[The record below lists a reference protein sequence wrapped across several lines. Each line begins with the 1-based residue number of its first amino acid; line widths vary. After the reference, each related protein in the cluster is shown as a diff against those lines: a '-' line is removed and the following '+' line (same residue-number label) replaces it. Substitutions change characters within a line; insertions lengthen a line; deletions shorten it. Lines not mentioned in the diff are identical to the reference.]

1 MHYGGGTF
9 WKCYFK
15 KPKSHKTV
23 TEPQEVAKV
32 DVSSGDV
39 VELKTGV
46 ILTVWGVGEMTG
58 EVHFTN
64 STWCYPYEVKKI
76 ITKYIHP
83 IKHKVKASKSRGESE
98 SVKRLRIPQ
107 N

>member
-1 MHYGGGTF
+1 M
-9 WKCYFK
+9 
-15 KPKSHKTV
+15 
-23 TEPQEVAKV
+23 AKV

-39 VELKTGV
+39 VELNNGCIV
-46 ILTVWGVGEMTG
+46 TVWGVGEMTG

-83 IKHKVKASKSRGESE
+83 VKHKVKVSKARGR
-98 SVKRLRIPQ
+98 K
-107 N
+107 